1 MVDGVQFSS
10 FAQAAA
16 ATLKL
21 LRSARSRTLPA
32 KNTITVTGQL
42 IGRTSARG
50 FALAAESGL
59 AGIAFLSTLSISDT
73 KSDAAIRYFL
83 DDTPYAPSITGKVS
97 AEGCSVSA

>member
-1 MVDGVQFSS
+1 MVEGVQFRS

-21 LRSARSRTLPA
+21 LRSAHSRTLPA

-42 IGRTSARG
+42 IGRVWARG
-50 FALAAESGL
+50 IPVAAGSGFK
-59 AGIAFLSTLSISDT
+59 GIAFSPDRLAQRRSRLSSLFH
-73 KSDAAIRYFL
+73 YFL

-97 AEGCSVSA
+97 TEGCSAE